1 VKKEVQNMKK
11 AVWCLVAFLLFPSVV
26 VAQQKS
32 HPLVGKTAPDFVL
45 PTADGKKFRLS
56 DLRGKVVL
64 LNFFAHW

>member
-1 VKKEVQNMKK
+1 MKEVQGMRGTI
-11 AVWCLVAFLLFPSVV
+11 WLFVAFLVFSSPSFPQ
-26 VAQQKS
+26 QQKT
-32 HPLVGKTAPDFVL
+32 HPLVGKNAPDFVL

>member
-1 VKKEVQNMKK
+1 MRGAIWLFV
-11 AVWCLVAFLLFPSVV
+11 ASLVFSSPSF
-26 VAQQKS
+26 AQQQKP

>member
-1 VKKEVQNMKK
+1 VI
-11 AVWCLVAFLLFPSVV
+11 
-26 VAQQKS
+26 AQQKP